1 MNDDDTAL
9 LGMGANLV
17 GASTIYMT
25 LTSGTTTIGQDDTD
39 TTIVMSGG
47 SVEITSNGTDQNTD
61 VTLLNNAI
69 GLKGLQVYGTDGV
82 GSGISTDATLV
93 FNDNGISITNVN
105 LAGTI
110 SVSSVELGGSSI
122 GSLAI
127 SDIALNGAAITISG
141 H

>member
-1 MNDDDTAL
+1 
-9 LGMGANLV
+9 
-17 GASTIYMT
+17 
-25 LTSGTTTIGQDDTD
+25 
-39 TTIVMSGG
+39 MSGG

-127 SDIALNGAAITISG
+127 SNIALNGAAITISG